1 MWKCVKCEM
10 NNPDSSGSCFICG
23 TEKSYSLR
31 LAEEMKKTADFVKEE
46 PVIHTKPEEDKKSAE
61 RSSGAAETVKD
72 DIFGDA
78 VHAYADDTYTEK
90 DSAPEIK
97 SSSPEMRSREEDE
110 YFLYELEREKRE
122 KGSKKIKE
130 TVLVIVLII
139 LVFSIFIG
147 IYESTSGHETEPET
161 AEPAVYITEESDE
174 TGTETTNE
182 KKYIIIKDV

>member
-78 VHAYADDTYTEK
+78 VYTRTHEPHMEK
-90 DSAPEIK
+90 FSVPEETSPAEKSDSSEPY
-97 SSSPEMRSREEDE
+97 EEDE

-122 KGSKKIKE
+122 KGSKRIKE

-139 LVFSIFIG
+139 LVFSILLE
-147 IYESTSGHETEPET
+147 YMK
-161 AEPAVYITEESDE
+161 APAVTKPNPKQPSLPYISPKSQTKPAQRQQMKR
-174 TGTETTNE
+174 N
-182 KKYIIIKDV
+182 I